1 MLMLIWSR
9 SIGLV
14 DQSRYSVRT
23 PNGIIDIIDNQ
34 TYLTGILVFIIS
46 SWSGT
51 HHVGSDGRC
60 WIPMLVACFSSHN
73 IDFGGLQNIGHCIRS
88 VDVPPAGHQAFGTFT
103 RVCDSLGQRQI
114 LYCLGLF
121 HRLVELH
128 QRKCNAT
135 FTINTVTATGTH
147 SLYMLDVISVAM

>member
-1 MLMLIWSR
+1 MLIYSR

-14 DQSRYSVRT
+14 DQSRYSVNYT
-23 PNGIIDIIDNQ
+23 PGIIDIIDNQ
-34 TYLTGILVFIIS
+34 TYLTGILVLILS

-51 HHVGSDGRC
+51 HHVGSDGR
-60 WIPMLVACFSSHN
+60 IPIFGRLACFSSHN
-73 IDFGGLQNIGHCIRS
+73 IDFGRLQNIGHCICF
-88 VDVPPAGHQAFGTFT
+88 VDVPPAGHLACGTFT
-103 RVCDSLGQRQI
+103 RVFNFFGQRQI

-121 HRLVELH
+121 HLLVELH

-135 FTINTVTATGTH
+135 FTINTVTAMGTH